1 MSWLFFAVFA
11 PAIYSVVNFV
21 DKYILSRYIKDY
33 RGISMYS
40 AVMATIFGT
49 LFWLFS
55 SMPKLSLHDA
65 FLIIFSGMLTFWAMV
80 VYFKALSFEETSKI
94 IILFQMGPILVLV
107 LSLLFLKE
115 VISLRQFLGFTLI
128 LLSSVGVSLENPFT
142 GFRLSKSFFLIM
154 INQAM
159 WSVGAVLFKF
169 VVDQNSFVKV
179 VSYESWGIA
188 LGGLILFL
196 FFKNIREPFLD
207 TFKTVKKKAIFFI
220 FVNEG
225 IFVIARLLTFLAVSL
240 GPLALV
246 SVIGSTSVFFGVIFG
261 TVLTILLPNVF
272 REDLSKSGLIKK
284 FSFAA
289 LAFMGIYFIY

>member
-1 MSWLFFAVFA
+1 
-11 PAIYSVVNFV
+11 
-21 DKYILSRYIKDY
+21 
-33 RGISMYS
+33 MYS